1 MMKRLLFGL
10 GALLLLAVVSSD
22 VTAQQRQRNG
32 GAAQGRGSNGAGGRT
47 QAEMRARIGNQGQA
61 RSQQGNQIRQ
71 SSDPLSA
78 NSNGSDLL
86 RLREEEKLAHDVYVK
101 LAETSG
107 LPIFRNIS
115 RAESQ
120 HMQSVERLVR
130 SSNARN
136 NALNGSPGVFLFPE
150 YQQLYN
156 SLVASGSQSP
166 LEALMVGARI
176 EEMDIADLRRMLNET
191 SDPRVRQV
199 LQRLMQAS
207 QNHLRAFASQIA
219 QQGASYNAEFLSQ
232 AEFDQIAGSSG
243 PGRGQQSVGGGANR
257 SGPGLQNRGNGQQR
271 RFRGQN
277 SDGQNAVGAS
287 GQGQQ
292 GARKGSGGRG
302 RGR

>member
-136 NALNGSPGVFLFPE
+136 SALNGSPGVFLFPE

>member
-136 NALNGSPGVFLFPE
+136 SALNGSPGVFLFPE

-287 GQGQQ
+287 GQSQQ